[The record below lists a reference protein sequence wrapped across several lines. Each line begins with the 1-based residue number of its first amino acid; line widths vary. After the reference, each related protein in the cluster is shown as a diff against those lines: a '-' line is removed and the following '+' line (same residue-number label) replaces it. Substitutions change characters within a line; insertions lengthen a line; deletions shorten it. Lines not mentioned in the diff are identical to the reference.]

1 MNPVTGL
8 SLGRIIIGAASVA
21 NPTMVTK
28 AFGLDVEAN
37 PQTTFMTRLFGARE
51 IALGAATLVA
61 SGKGRTGLVL
71 LGVGVDG
78 ADAYAGYVGPKADGI
93 DAKAGM
99 MMTGVAGGAVLSG
112 LLGLVVRGGSKAATV
127 TKAEAKAAKK
137 AARKSAKKAA
147 KKG

>member
-1 MNPVTGL
+1 MAKLIHSMIRV
-8 SLGRIIIGAASVA
+8 RDEARSVDFY
-21 NPTMVTK
+21 K
-28 AFGLDVEAN
+28 RAFGLDVAAN
-37 PQTTFMTRLFGARE
+37 PQTAFMTRLFGARE

-112 LLGLVVRGGSKAATV
+112 LLGLLVRGGSKAATV

-137 AARKSAKKAA
+137 AARKGAKKAA
-147 KKG
+147 EKG